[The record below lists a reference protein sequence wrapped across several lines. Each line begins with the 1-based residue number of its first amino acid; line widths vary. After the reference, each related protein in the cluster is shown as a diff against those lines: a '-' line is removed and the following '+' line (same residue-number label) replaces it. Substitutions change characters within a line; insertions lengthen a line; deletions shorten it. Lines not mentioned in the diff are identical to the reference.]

1 MPPEALPDQAPRPA
15 AARAERSRPNQ
26 RHAASYRLIFGGEP
40 PTAKRGPR
48 PTSTGRARRALPP
61 RTVAPDSHRPHGS
74 YVKYVVERCGCQR
87 CRTANRDYENRRSR
101 AMRRPDQVWAPYIP
115 AGPARRHLADLAAA
129 GVGLKQVAKVSGLG
143 HGVLSK
149 IVYGD
154 AARGM
159 APSRRIRQATAERIL
174 AVTAADLAGGAKIDA
189 NPTWTLIDQ
198 LTAAGY
204 TKTWIAQ
211 RVGRTINTL
220 RRRPQVTA
228 ATAAAVAELHRRHI
242 NQPPPARATRWGP
255 R

>member
-1 MPPEALPDQAPRPA
+1 MPDGVGNHAPRQTGRGA
-15 AARAERSRPNQ
+15 Q
-26 RHAASYRLIFGGEP
+26 RQPPQRQAASYGLVFAGDEP

-48 PTSTGRARRALPP
+48 VTRSGRPRRQLPAR
-61 RTVAPDSHRPHGS
+61 TIAPDSHRPHGS
-74 YVKYVVERCGCQR
+74 YAKYVIERCGCDD
-87 CRTANRDYENRRSR
+87 CAAANRAYENRRSR
-101 AMRRPDQVWAPYIP
+101 AMRRPDEVWAPYVP

-154 AARGM
+154 AARRQ
-159 APSRRIRQATAERIL
+159 APSKRIRQSTAQRIL

-189 NPTWTLIDQ
+189 APTWALIDQ

-211 RVGRTINTL
+211 HIGRTLNNL

-228 ATAAAVAELHRRHI
+228 TTATAVADLHRRHI
-242 NQPPPARATRWGP
+242 NQLPPPRATRWGP